1 VPMREDCRNYE
12 SRTYNSGE
20 VVRMCRLD
28 LAPDAPW
35 RCPDEC
41 AKFSRRTIDAG
52 WTVAPLVP
60 KPTPPAPPEVG
71 DGAAE
76 LLDAAEDII
85 NAVGPDILK
94 QMRKQEAGGRL
105 GSLGGRVRGKR
116 KNNKKKKR

>member
-1 VPMREDCRNYE
+1 MREDCRFYE

-35 RCPDEC
+35 KCPDNC
-41 AKFSRRTIDAG
+41 PKFARRTFDAG

-60 KPTPPAPPEVG
+60 TPVPPAPPEVG
-71 DGAAE
+71 DGASE

-85 NAVGPDILK
+85 NAIGPDVLK
-94 QMRKQEAGGRL
+94 DIKRQREGRKNPIA
-105 GSLGGRVRGKR
+105 RGANKLRKKR
-116 KNNKKKKR
+116 KKR